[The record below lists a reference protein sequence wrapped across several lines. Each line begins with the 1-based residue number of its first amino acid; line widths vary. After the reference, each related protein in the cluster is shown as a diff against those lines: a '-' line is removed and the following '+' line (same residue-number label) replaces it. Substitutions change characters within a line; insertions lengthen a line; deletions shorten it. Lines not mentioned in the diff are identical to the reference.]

1 MKAPKWRNFYWHWHL
16 IYLQYACNYGKLL
29 RKILEQGLVTETWS
43 RVKSMQERLKML
55 LWLKANLLHVSAN
68 GGILA
73 AFGQRSGTE
82 ERTNSLHSKL
92 ENTTNRPVAFQF
104 NILCHDLG
112 FEIQN
117 NQANRIDDLPVSFQT
132 SSSEYV
138 LTLFGNNHTAAAYVN
153 RQWVICEA
161 ETGGENG
168 FTII

>member
-1 MKAPKWRNFYWHWHL
+1 M
-16 IYLQYACNYGKLL
+16 I
-29 RKILEQGLVTETWS
+29 ET
-43 RVKSMQERLKML
+43 
-55 LWLKANLLHVSAN
+55 NLLHVSAN

-73 AFGQRSGTE
+73 VFGQSE
-82 ERTNSLHSKL
+82 EGRAPRNGLTVCIQSWKIQQAGLLHFSL
-92 ENTTNRPVAFQF
+92 TF
-104 NILCHDLG
+104 NVFNNLG

-117 NQANRIDDLPVSFQT
+117 NHTNRIEGLPVSFQT

-168 FTII
+168 FTIV